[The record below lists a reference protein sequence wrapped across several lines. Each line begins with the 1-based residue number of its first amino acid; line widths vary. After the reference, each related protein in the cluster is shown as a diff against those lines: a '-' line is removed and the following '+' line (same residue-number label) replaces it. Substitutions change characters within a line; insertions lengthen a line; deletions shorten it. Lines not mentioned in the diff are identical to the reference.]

1 MFNIEVDGDHS
12 YVAGGYAV
20 HNCRACLAMHGREFD
35 TTIPGPEG
43 HPQCRCTR
51 VPRTK
56 TWAELGITGAKDR
69 KPAIKDAEQHFR
81 SLPVED
87 QKAILGA
94 NGYAAWKA
102 GLYPMSDWVR
112 KQKNDGWRDSW
123 TATRP
128 PAVLSTA

>member
-1 MFNIEVDGDHS
+1 MYNLQTDTGWYLANDIIT
-12 YVAGGYAV
+12 
-20 HNCRACLAMHGREFD
+20 HN
-35 TTIPGPEG
+35 
-43 HPQCRCTR
+43 CRCTR

-56 TWAELGITGAKDR
+56 TWAELGITGVKDR

-128 PAVLSTA
+128 PAVPITA